1 MGYLFL
7 LLTVITESAAVLLMK
22 MSQGFRHK
30 TQAGIA
36 VVAYILS
43 FVFLTLAL
51 KYLPMGL
58 ANAVWA
64 GASTLL
70 IVVPG
75 IFIFKE
81 QTTILQFVFLVL
93 ILIGLIGLNLSGKS

>member
-7 LLTVITESAAVLLMK
+7 LLTVLTESAAVLLMK
-22 MSQGFRHK
+22 MSQGFRYK
-30 TQAGIA
+30 TQAGMA
-36 VVAYILS
+36 FAAYILS

-51 KYLPMGL
+51 KYLPVGL

-64 GASTLL
+64 GASTVL
-70 IVVPG
+70 VVVLG

-81 QTTILQFVFLVL
+81 QITILQFVFLVL
-93 ILIGLIGLNLSGKS
+93 ILIGLIGLNLSGKH

>member
-7 LLTVITESAAVLLMK
+7 LLTVLTESAAVIFMK
-22 MSQGFRHK
+22 LSQGFKHK
-30 TQAGIA
+30 TEVGIA
-36 VVAYILS
+36 ITAYILS

-51 KYLPMGL
+51 KYLPVGL

-70 IVVPG
+70 VAVLG

-81 QTTILQFVFLVL
+81 QLSTLQFVFLAL
-93 ILIGLIGLNLSGKS
+93 ILIGLVGLNLSVKS